1 MYIEFEKKEHN
12 YKIPYEILFNE
23 IPCYITVQ
31 DKNLR
36 IIQANRRFKENFGNK
51 IGEFCYKAYKNTD
64 SKCVYCPVEKTFQD
78 GHIHNKSEEIL
89 TCIDGRSIP
98 VIVYTTPLYDDS
110 GNVKAVMEVSTNIL
124 EIKRLQNKI
133 NESHERYRTLF
144 DEVPCYISIQDRNL
158 RIVESN
164 RRFKEDFGEEIGNH
178 CYEQYKHRNEPCL
191 ICPVA
196 ETFSTGQIHHGEEV
210 VTSKKGE
217 TINVLCYA
225 APIRNSIGDITHVM
239 EMSTNITQIRELESQ
254 LTSLGL
260 LVGSVSHGIKGLL
273 QGLDG
278 GVYLLD
284 SGFKRNDMDR
294 IKDGW
299 DMVQRNIDNI
309 RRMVLDILYYAKERE
324 PVYESINASELAE
337 NVYNL
342 LKDKAKKLEIEFKKN
357 FATDGQT
364 FEADSKAMQS
374 MLVNI
379 LENSIDACRIDTKKT
394 SHRINFSLKDEPDYV
409 VFEISDNGIGIDQ
422 ETKGKLFSLFF
433 SSKGMNGTGLGLF
446 IANKIV
452 QKHKGTIEVDSTP
465 NKGTSF
471 KIRLPKIF
479 SVEL

>member
-1 MYIEFEKKEHN
+1 MNFFKWRSVKKTD
-12 YKIPYEILFNE
+12 IPYETLFNE
-23 IPCYITVQ
+23 VPCFITVQ
-31 DKNLR
+31 NKDFK
-36 IIQANRRFKENFGNK
+36 IIESNRRFKENFGRK
-51 IGEFCYKAYKNTD
+51 TGEYCYKMYKNRPV
-64 SKCVYCPVEKTFQD
+64 KCENCPVEKTFKD
-78 GHIHNKSEEIL
+78 GLSHKSEEIL
-89 TCIDGRSIP
+89 TCLNGRNIS
-98 VIVYTTPLYDDS
+98 VIVYTTPLINENDEIE
-110 GNVKAVMEVSTNIL
+110 AVMEMVTDIT
-124 EIKRLQNKI
+124 EIKKLQTELDENQK
-133 NESHERYRTLF
+133 RYRTLF
-144 DEVPCYISIQDRNL
+144 DEVPCYISIQDKNL
-158 RIVESN
+158 RIVDSN

-178 CYEQYKHRNEPCL
+178 CYEQYKHRTEPCL

-196 ETFSTGQIHHGEEV
+196 ETFKTGEIHNSEEV
-210 VTSKKGE
+210 VTSKKSE
-217 TINVLCYA
+217 AINVLCYA

-309 RRMVLDILYYAKERE
+309 RRMVLDILYYAKDRE

-337 NVYNL
+337 TVYILLQGKVKKFEIDFRKNVSVN
-342 LKDKAKKLEIEFKKN
+342 
-357 FATDGQT
+357 GQT

-379 LENSIDACRIDTKKT
+379 MENSIDACRMDTKKT
-394 SHRINFSLKDEPDYV
+394 SHRINFNVKDEPDYI
-409 VFEISDNGIGIDQ
+409 VFEISDNGIGIEQ
-422 ETKGKLFSLFF
+422 ETKEKLFSLFF
-433 SSKGMNGTGLGLF
+433 SSKGMEGTGLGLF

-452 QKHKGTIEVDSTP
+452 QKHKGKIEVDSSP
-465 NKGTSF
+465 NKGTTF

-479 SVEL
+479 SVES